1 MKKYFLL
8 LVVSLLFA
16 SCKSYIQIYDVDS
29 SSAKTTNEQFVF
41 ENEDCKLTYN
51 FWVEWGNASM
61 VFTNKTDKNL
71 FVSLSQ
77 SSYIFNTYSASF
89 YQGVD
94 QHIAV
99 SKYGYRDVTKRKLGN
114 YGAILSIPKFA
125 YITLHDMPVVCVA
138 PKSSKIIGDLN
149 IVTRSYSFCDKKKDK
164 PKRRYSE
171 SYNEQDSPIKFGYNM
186 VYSTKEDC
194 SEVKYLESSFYVS
207 RIENVTKKQEE
218 VTSLVKDCSDYS
230 DASIITLKSQSPKRF
245 YIKRFKNINTD
256 PARRY

>member
-8 LVVSLLFA
+8 LIVSLLFT

-29 SSAKTTNEQFVF
+29 TSAKTSNEQFVF

-51 FWVEWGNASM
+51 FWEEWGNASM

-77 SSYIFNTYSASF
+77 SSYIFNTYSSSF

-99 SKYGYRDVTKRKLGN
+99 PKYGYRDVIKRKLDN

-125 YITLHDMPVVCVA
+125 YITLRDIPVVCVA
-138 PKSSKIIGDLN
+138 PKSSKVIGDLN
-149 IVTRSYSFCDKKKDK
+149 IVKRSYSFCDKKKDK

-171 SYNEQDSPIKFGYNM
+171 SYTENDSPITFGYNM

-194 SEVKYLESSFYVS
+194 SEIKSLESSFYVS

-218 VTSLVKDCSDYS
+218 VSSQVKDCLDYS
-230 DASIITLKSQSPKRF
+230 ETSVITLKSQSPKRF
-245 YIKRFKNINTD
+245 YIKRFKDVNPT
-256 PARRY
+256 PERKY